1 VGEFAIVNLLIHLNC
16 QIGPKNQSSFIHAA
30 ENGRTD
36 IVKLLI
42 DANISPSAYSP
53 ALCSSVKRGHLKTVQ
68 HLINSNADPST
79 QNNLPLQYAR
89 DNQHP
94 EIVTYLLNFPEVSK
108 KSPPST
114 TPNTNP
120 DPPTPTEAF
129 VKASIGSVRTVQGKD
144 RYTEY
149 EILVKTNIPMLAKG
163 KSSIMVHRRYSQFIK
178 FFKVMNNYILS
189 STRYHKVL
197 PTIGSEDYFSRFENE
212 IIEKRKEKLQK
223 FMDAI
228 CGDSQL
234 RCVTHLVQF
243 IDPCYEYP
251 VK

>member
-1 VGEFAIVNLLIHLNC
+1 LLLHLNC
-16 QIGPKNQSSFIHAA
+16 QIGPKNQSSSFIHAA
-30 ENGRTD
+30 KNGRTD

-42 DANISPSAYSP
+42 DANISPSAYSD
-53 ALCSSVKRGHLKTVQ
+53 ALCASVKRGHLKTVQ
-68 HLINSNADPST
+68 LLIDSNADPST
-79 QNNLPLQYAR
+79 QNNLPFRIAR

-108 KSPPST
+108 NNPPPT
-114 TPNTNP
+114 TPNSNP
-120 DPPTPTEAF
+120 GPTPSEAF
-129 VKASIGSVRTVQGKD
+129 VQASIGSVRTVQGKD

-163 KSSIMVHRRYSQFIK
+163 KSSIMIYRRYSQFVK

-189 STRYHKVL
+189 SSRYQKVL

-212 IIEKRKEKLQK
+212 IIEKRKEKLQQ

-243 IDPCYEYP
+243 IDPYYEYP